1 MTIWDVEDIAKPAGS
16 YSHAVTVPRD
26 HALLFVA
33 GQVGIAPDGTTPGEA
48 AAQTEIAFENIR
60 RILLKAGMTVR
71 DIVKISYFVCRE
83 QDLASIRAVI
93 KRNLPEPFPAA
104 SLVIVKALG
113 RPEWLIEIE
122 CVASAA
128 DPGKGDAQ

>member
-1 MTIWDVEDIAKPAGS
+1 MTILDVEDIARPAGS
-16 YSHAVTVPRD
+16 YSHAVMVPKD

-33 GQVGIAPDGTTPGEA
+33 GQVGIAPDGTLPPDA
-48 AAQTEIAFENIR
+48 KAQTEVAFENIKR
-60 RILLKAGMTVR
+60 VLAKAGMTVR

-83 QDLASIRAVI
+83 QDLADIRDVI
-93 KRNLPEPFPAA
+93 KQNLPEPFPAA

-128 DPGKGDAQ
+128 ETEKGDAQ